1 MDYEFFG
8 TIAAIIIA
16 SVAVAA
22 FLLNIKNEMREDMR
36 EIREDI
42 REIRK
47 SVESL
52 SERVARIE
60 GLFIGPRDLPT
71 HPENND

>member
-8 TIAAIIIA
+8 TLAAIIIA

-22 FLLNIKNEMREDMR
+22 FLLSIKNEMREDMR
-36 EIREDI
+36 EMREDI
-42 REIRK
+42 RETRK

-52 SERVARIE
+52 SERVARLE
-60 GLFIGPRDLPT
+60 GLFIRPRDLHIRQEST
-71 HPENND
+71 D